1 MNKLTK
7 LTIATGISFGTI
19 FGIVDFPGQ
28 DSHEVEAATTPYYT
42 YKGYTGHDGSFIL
55 DSAFINALVYKNV
68 TMNNYRIVQPQS
80 YEGNIYTHRTSYDQT
95 FYFGG
100 KYEEEYAASA
110 KFPVKKHHISK
121 AQILKAY
128 GNDYT
133 IEETSNGDEYRFL
146 VGGNLIIFTI
156 DDNYVTTVNI
166 GENLK

>member
-1 MNKLTK
+1 M
-7 LTIATGISFGTI
+7 
-19 FGIVDFPGQ
+19 
-28 DSHEVEAATTPYYT
+28 
-42 YKGYTGHDGSFIL
+42 
-55 DSAFINALVYKNV
+55 
-68 TMNNYRIVQPQS
+68 
-80 YEGNIYTHRTSYDQT
+80 
-95 FYFGG
+95 
-100 KYEEEYAASA
+100 
-110 KFPVKKHHISK
+110 KKHYISK